1 MAKGPV
7 VGKSTTSRT
16 PTDPIPC
23 ERAVCRFVAQGV
35 SRQGVSDA
43 ADLPVLLVRWFE
55 GRLHES
61 VGFCLRGCR
70 LYGLE
75 VIDPQ
80 GLEAGDPMAARV
92 SFLAEADDRQAVVL
106 QPAAR
111 EARAFDAAAMVTVEW
126 RSGVTAPLA
135 RPGEFAPRRRA
146 RVVDLLYDDVA
157 VTVIRFENDAD
168 FIVLASAS

>member
-1 MAKGPV
+1 M
-7 VGKSTTSRT
+7 
-16 PTDPIPC
+16 
-23 ERAVCRFVAQGV
+23 
-35 SRQGVSDA
+35 SDA

-80 GLEAGDPMAARV
+80 GLEGGDPMAARV

-135 RPGEFAPRRRA
+135 RPGSSRHDGG